1 MTDLLSRERPT
12 YSSRLLTPFVDVLGE
27 WPDFQ
32 SRLAE
37 MLPALGE
44 RVSVDIAH
52 RSLSFAVE
60 HTRDPDLGLKAARSL
75 TLGAAGGV
83 DYVMSTAPCV
93 QAAIEQ
99 SGRYSR
105 LVNDILEV
113 RLVVSGPFA
122 FVRLEN
128 SVSLPRAAADFEVG
142 GFFRNHVRTWF
153 EDRLGEIIVCFDY
166 PRPANVME
174 HERTFAPAQ
183 VRFDAECLGFQFEAR
198 LLAQPLRRADAS
210 LHRVMLP
217 YVDESLERLPLART
231 VTSDVR
237 SLIGKELA
245 TGGPDAS
252 SVASRLGMSLRTL
265 SRRLA
270 AEGTSYRD
278 LMDDVRRGLA
288 LDQVGN
294 SSLDLAEIASRL
306 GFSHGAA
313 FHRAFRRWTGQPPL
327 RYRRARGR

>member
-1 MTDLLSRERPT
+1 MNDARSRERPT
-12 YSSRLLTPFVDVLGE
+12 YSARLLTPFVDVLGE

-32 SRLAE
+32 ARLAQ

-60 HTRDPDLGLKAARSL
+60 HTKDPDLGLKAARNL

-83 DYVMSTAPCV
+83 DYVMSTAPNV
-93 QAAIEQ
+93 QVAIEQ
-99 SGRYSR
+99 SGRYAR
-105 LVNDILEV
+105 LINDVLEV
-113 RLVVSGPFA
+113 RLVVDEAIA

-128 SVSLPRAAADFEVG
+128 SVTLPRAAADFEIG
-142 GFFRNHVRTWF
+142 GFYRNHVRNWF
-153 EDRLGEIIVCFDY
+153 EDRLADVTVCLDY
-166 PRPANVME
+166 PKPPDVSE
-174 HERTFAPAQ
+174 HERTFTPAKL
-183 VRFDAECLGFQFEAR
+183 RFDTECLGFQFDR
-198 LLAQPLRRADAS
+198 RFLTLPLRRADAN

-217 YVDESLERLPLART
+217 YVDESLQKLPLART

-237 SLIGKELA
+237 SLIMKELSA
-245 TGGPDAS
+245 GGPDAS
-252 SVASRLGMSLRTL
+252 SIAARLGMSLRTL

-270 AEGTSYRD
+270 AEGTSFRD
-278 LMDDVRRGLA
+278 LMDDVRRSIA

>member
-1 MTDLLSRERPT
+1 MTDVLSRERPT
-12 YSSRLLTPFVDVLGE
+12 YSSRLLSPFVDALGD
-27 WPDFQ
+27 WPEFQ
-32 SRLAE
+32 SRMAE
-37 MLPALGE
+37 MLPALGD

-52 RSLSFAVE
+52 RSLSYAVE
-60 HTRDPDLGLKAARSL
+60 HTKDPDLGLKAARSVS
-75 TLGAAGGV
+75 LGAAGGV
-83 DYVMSTAPCV
+83 DYLMSTAPDV
-93 QAAIEQ
+93 HSAIEQ

-105 LVNDILEV
+105 LVNDILDV
-113 RLVVSGPFA
+113 RLTTDGVVA

-128 SVSLPRAAADFEVG
+128 SVPLPRAAADFEVG
-142 GFFRNHVRTWF
+142 GFFRNHVRNWF
-153 EDRLGEIIVCFDY
+153 EDRLGEVVVCFDY
-166 PRPANVME
+166 PRPEDVSE
-174 HERTFAPAQ
+174 HDRTFAPAQ
-183 VRFDAECLGFQFEAR
+183 VRFDAECLGFQFDAR
-198 LLAQPLRRADAS
+198 LLAAPLRRADAS

-217 YVDESLERLPLART
+217 YVDESLQKLPLART

-237 SLIGKELA
+237 SLISKELSL
-245 TGGPDAS
+245 GGPDAS
-252 SVASRLGMSLRTL
+252 SIASRLGMSLRTL

-278 LMDDVRRGLA
+278 LMDDVRRNLA
-288 LDQVGN
+288 LEQVGN